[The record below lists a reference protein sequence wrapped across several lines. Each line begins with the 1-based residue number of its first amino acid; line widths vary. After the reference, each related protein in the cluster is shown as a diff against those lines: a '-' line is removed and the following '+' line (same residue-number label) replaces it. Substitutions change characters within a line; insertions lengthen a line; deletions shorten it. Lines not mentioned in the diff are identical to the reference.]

1 MSNIQKQIIE
11 EALHLSI
18 LERAD
23 IVDVLLKSID
33 APDSDIDQ
41 AWADEAEK
49 RVEFYKEKRESL
61 IPTDKVFER
70 YGL

>member
-23 IVDVLLKSID
+23 IVDILLKSID
-33 APDSDIDQ
+33 TPDNDIDQ

-49 RVEFYKEKRESL
+49 RVEFYKENKNVL
-61 IPTDKVFER
+61 ISSDKVFER

>member
-1 MSNIQKQIIE
+1 MSNLQKQIIE

-23 IVDVLLKSID
+23 IVDILLKSID
-33 APDSDIDQ
+33 SPDNDIDQ
-41 AWADEAEK
+41 AWAEEAEK
-49 RVEFYKEKRESL
+49 RVDFYQEKRKSL
-61 IPTDKVFER
+61 ISSAKIFER